1 MTDPRFG
8 SGADI
13 DEVTSAPG
21 SGRRSLGVA
30 LAVGAAVAVALFG
43 SFLLVLTPSLG
54 DRPGLQTLW
63 VLFSLVLL
71 KVPLL
76 LLVWWM
82 IVRRHRRRGTRGV
95 PSEPAAAFIDRID
108 REAAR
113 VAGQPDAAD
122 RLAGQRVEAWSRIE
136 RAGDA
141 EAPALVELALR
152 LERPAGRGAAVA
164 RRP

>member
-1 MTDPRFG
+1 MG
-8 SGADI
+8 GGAG
-13 DEVTSAPG
+13 AAG
-21 SGRRSLGVA
+21 AGGRSLGGAV
-30 LAVGAAVAVALFG
+30 AVGAAGAVALCG

-82 IVRRHRRRGTRGV
+82 IVRRRGRRGTGDV
-95 PSEPAAAFIDRID
+95 PLEPAAAFIERID

-113 VAGQPDAAD
+113 AAHQADAAD
-122 RLAGQRVEAWSRIE
+122 RLATLRGEAGSRIA
-136 RAGDA
+136 RAGDCDD
-141 EAPALVELALR
+141 PALRSRAP
-152 LERPAGRGAAVA
+152 RPAVSCTYI
-164 RRP
+164 